1 MQVSATLIAAQ
12 QAAREARARLQVP
25 QAQAN
30 FAAAL
35 EKTTGFSALP
45 LKQVAAPAAPVAQVC
60 FGVVAG
66 ARAGRAAAAL
76 TPRAASSARVAAAL
90 EMSAWRAMC
99 SINSDLFTKEPPLE
113 NTLAIV

>member
-45 LKQVAAPAAPVAQVC
+45 LKQVAAPATPAAQPQTR
-60 FGVVAG
+60 
-66 ARAGRAAAAL
+66 ARMGQHIDI
-76 TPRAASSARVAAAL
+76 TV
-90 EMSAWRAMC
+90 
-99 SINSDLFTKEPPLE
+99 
-113 NTLAIV
+113 

>member
-25 QAQAN
+25 QAPQQAAQSPSGTN

-45 LKQVAAPAAPVAQVC
+45 LKQVAAPAAPQAPTQAQPQ
-60 FGVVAG
+60 AS
-66 ARAGRAAAAL
+66 GRMGQHIDI
-76 TPRAASSARVAAAL
+76 TV
-90 EMSAWRAMC
+90 
-99 SINSDLFTKEPPLE
+99 
-113 NTLAIV
+113 